1 MGKCKYCEKEL
12 KTTVDGVCATCANK
26 KDAVHRLFLI
36 CQKIKQSP
44 GSAIIAEPT
53 DKRKKEYF
61 SKTKTEDGVIKMS
74 LLEFGEFIDK
84 VWEDSVK
91 DFAKVLV
98 EHSENNQVNIGD
110 IPDLVRE
117 VLGVKK

>member
-1 MGKCKYCEKEL
+1 MGKCKYCDKEL
-12 KTTVDGVCATCANK
+12 KTTVDGVCATCNNK
-26 KDAVHRLFLI
+26 KDVVHRLFLI

-44 GSAIIAEPT
+44 GSAKIAEPA
-53 DKRKKEYF
+53 DKRKEKYL
-61 SKTKTEDGVIKMS
+61 SKANTEDGVIKMS
-74 LLEFGEFIDK
+74 LVELGDFIDE

-98 EHSENNQVNIGD
+98 EHSENNQVYIGD

>member
-1 MGKCKYCEKEL
+1 MGKCKYCEKEY
-12 KTTVDGVCATCANK
+12 DEHYGEMCPTCRSK
-26 KDAVHRLFLI
+26 EKSVHKLFLV
-36 CQKIKQSP
+36 CQEIKKSV

-98 EHSENNQVNIGD
+98 EHSENNQVYIGD